1 MTNEIIDTNRIAQI
15 SDNLY
20 QGVSE
25 IIDNAM
31 QRVAVYVNAQSS
43 MTFWNVGKYIIDD
56 MDYQTY
62 SAYGQKILATLSQR
76 LMARYGKGYTY
87 SALTR
92 MMKVA
97 RIYGNREMFAML
109 SQTLTWSHFLE
120 LITITYVK
128 SCDNRRIRKDKWSL
142 F

>member
-31 QRVAVYVNAQSS
+31 QRVAVYVNSQSS

>member
-128 SCDNRRIRKDKWSL
+128 SCDNRRIRKDKRALS
-142 F
+142 